1 MSQESVLRILPG
13 VLLFILS
20 GFLHRS
26 LLTPSYSINDRQ
38 AFLAKMLH
46 LGLSPLLV
54 LMLGVSLGAAFP
66 HDTLGKDCRLSQY
79 QHIEREQRQAVDRMR
94 QEFVT
99 THKCN
104 TKLFHRKWKAAN
116 LPMPDR
122 VLLVEA
128 ELNLTTAML
137 ELPAAPGFAEVCRV
151 PLDFFTTAR
160 EAVRGCVSVD
170 PSHQPSGRLRHW
182 LDKLQ
187 KAMGTES
194 TACLRATTILHVL
207 QVLDDLRCAAL
218 QDKC

>member
-1 MSQESVLRILPG
+1 MLR
-13 VLLFILS
+13 
-20 GFLHRS
+20 
-26 LLTPSYSINDRQ
+26 
-38 AFLAKMLH
+38 
-46 LGLSPLLV
+46 LGLLLV
-54 LMLGVSLGAAFP
+54 LGVSLGAAFP
-66 HDTLGKDCRLSQY
+66 HDSPGKGCRLSQY

-94 QEFVT
+94 QEFET

-104 TKLFHRKWKAAN
+104 TKLFYRKWKAAN

-122 VLLVEA
+122 MLLVAA

-137 ELPAAPGFAEVCRV
+137 GLPAAPSFAELCRV

-160 EAVRGCVSVD
+160 EAVQGCVD

-187 KAMGTES
+187 KAMRTES

-207 QVLDDLRCAAL
+207 QVLDDLHCAAL